1 MHMGRSNEQSVDD
14 IFHKREEVKKKKP
27 KTPKVKFG
35 THIRFSNIIAGILLG
50 VSLSLAFFL
59 LFSPD
64 KLQIKIPVSLGNFVS
79 VDNEVEKPIVSEN
92 QPMPSLPDECI
103 EMGLG
108 LGSGAFGQN
117 DVYSYVP
124 YESRVFIEFND
135 ISSLEP
141 YFGFLGGEF
150 FTLVENI
157 RGQVSTSYSAFY
169 LNKGLKGGWVIITF
183 PIADD
188 IELGSLSEVYADK
201 VDDALVISQF
211 PEFIDEVRLARSG
224 ISKNLDVHPI
234 LISIKS
240 LIPPNG
246 QVFIL
251 KTCSEGDGV
260 VEDLI
265 RQTLSDELKLIMT
278 SFRDKETTYLVVK

>member
-1 MHMGRSNEQSVDD
+1 M
-14 IFHKREEVKKKKP
+14 
-27 KTPKVKFG
+27 
-35 THIRFSNIIAGILLG
+35 
-50 VSLSLAFFL
+50 
-59 LFSPD
+59 
-64 KLQIKIPVSLGNFVS
+64 
-79 VDNEVEKPIVSEN
+79 
-92 QPMPSLPDECI
+92 
-103 EMGLG
+103 
-108 LGSGAFGQN
+108 
-117 DVYSYVP
+117 
-124 YESRVFIEFND
+124 
-135 ISSLEP
+135 
-141 YFGFLGGEF
+141 
-150 FTLVENI
+150 
-157 RGQVSTSYSAFY
+157 
-169 LNKGLKGGWVIITF
+169 
-183 PIADD
+183 
-188 IELGSLSEVYADK
+188 
-201 VDDALVISQF
+201 VISQF